1 LEKHNK
7 VVKITYTESEETPEE
22 YITSEEFRENAKTKV
37 KKNTTIMIFYSDRAN
52 DDLGKILLGV
62 LNWE

>member
-1 LEKHNK
+1 M
-7 VVKITYTESEETPEE
+7 KITYTESEETPEE

>member
-1 LEKHNK
+1 M
-7 VVKITYTESEETPEE
+7 KITYPESEETPEE